1 MPGWARAG
9 RDTEDTRVQAFPP
22 QSGLPAELRD
32 LRRLARR
39 TILFSLVL
47 LPPVLAWLAD
57 RAGMGWEL
65 VTLLGASLAL
75 GAAGAQRT
83 HVRPTV
89 LAAGLGAGCV
99 LVLGAGHG
107 VLAFGVATALPFLA
121 LALAAAL
128 CSGRALGAALA
139 ILLGPAVLAPAVL
152 APEWGMA
159 LALAGFAAMAWLAQ
173 RVAFRVLA
181 GRTVVL
187 VASSAPS
194 APVWTRPAEG
204 FALPGLLVQA
214 ERGADGAVRLAVA
227 GHAAGHLRVSVR

>member
-1 MPGWARAG
+1 MR
-9 RDTEDTRVQAFPP
+9 AFPP
-22 QSGLPAELRD
+22 QSGLPAELRG

-39 TILFSLVL
+39 TILWTLAL

-57 RAGMGWEL
+57 RGGMGWEL
-65 VTLLGASLAL
+65 VTLAGAALAL
-75 GAAGAQRT
+75 GVAGAQRT
-83 HVRPTV
+83 QCRPAV

-107 VLAFGVATALPFLA
+107 VLPFGVETALPFMA
-121 LALAAAL
+121 LALAASL

-139 ILLGPAVLAPAVL
+139 ILLGPAAL

-159 LALAGFAAMAWLAQ
+159 LAMAVVAAAAWLAQ
-173 RVAFRVLA
+173 RMAFRVLA

-187 VASSAPS
+187 VPSRAPA

-214 ERGADGAVRLAVA
+214 ERSPDGAVRLAVA
-227 GHAAGHLRVSVR
+227 GHAAGRLRVSVR

>member
-9 RDTEDTRVQAFPP
+9 RDTEDMRVRAFPP
-22 QSGLPAELRD
+22 QSGLPAELRG

-39 TILFSLVL
+39 TILFLLVL

-65 VTLLGASLAL
+65 VTLMGVALAL
-75 GAAGAQRT
+75 GVGGAHRRQ
-83 HVRPTV
+83 PTV
-89 LAAGLGAGCV
+89 MATGLAAGCV

-107 VLAFGVATALPFLA
+107 VLPSGVATALPFAA
-121 LALAAAL
+121 LILAAAL
-128 CSGRALGAALA
+128 CDGRALGVAFAL
-139 ILLGPAVLAPAVL
+139 LLGPAVLASSMEMA
-152 APEWGMA
+152 AGMA
-159 LALAGFAAMAWLAQ
+159 ALATLAWLAQ
-173 RVAFRVLA
+173 GLACRVLA

-187 VASSAPS
+187 VPSSAPS

-227 GHAAGHLRVSVR
+227 GHAAGRLRVSVR

>member
-1 MPGWARAG
+1 M
-9 RDTEDTRVQAFPP
+9 QAFPP

-107 VLAFGVATALPFLA
+107 GLPYGVATALPFLA

-139 ILLGPAVLAPAVL
+139 ILLGPAVL

-187 VASSAPS
+187 VPSRAPS

-227 GHAAGHLRVSVR
+227 GHAAGRLRVSVR

>member
-1 MPGWARAG
+1 MLPFRADAGLGRAG
-9 RDTEDTRVQAFPP
+9 RDTEEKRVRAFPP
-22 QSGLPAELRD
+22 QSGLPAELRG

-39 TILFSLVL
+39 TILCILAL

-57 RAGMGWEL
+57 RGGMGWEL
-65 VTLLGASLAL
+65 VTLAGAALAL
-75 GAAGAQRT
+75 GVAGAHRG
-83 HVRPTV
+83 RPVV

-107 VLAFGVATALPFLA
+107 VLPSSVAAALPFAA

-128 CSGRALGAALA
+128 CHGWALGVAFA
-139 ILLGPAVLAPAVL
+139 ILLGPAVLAPSWAM
-152 APEWGMA
+152 AAGMA
-159 LALAGFAAMAWLAQ
+159 ALAALAWLAQ
-173 RVAFRVLA
+173 RLARRGLA
-181 GRTVVL
+181 GPGVVM
-187 VASSAPS
+187 VPTRAPS

-227 GHAAGHLRVSVR
+227 GHAAGRLHVSVR